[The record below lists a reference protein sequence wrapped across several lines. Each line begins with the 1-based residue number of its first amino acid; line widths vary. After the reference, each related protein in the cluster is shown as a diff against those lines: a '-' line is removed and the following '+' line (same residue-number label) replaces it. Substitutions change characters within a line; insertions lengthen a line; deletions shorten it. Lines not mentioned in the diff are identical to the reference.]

1 MHTPCDTS
9 QFQELIFCNMYK
21 INETEFT
28 AEGMTL
34 KAVIDKIEH
43 EVCDVL
49 LNVTQTD
56 GNQTV
61 LNMTGFT
68 YSETW
73 ENQDV
78 LDWALNELEQYRA

>member
-1 MHTPCDTS
+1 
-9 QFQELIFCNMYK
+9 MYK

-28 AEGMTL
+28 ADGMTL
-34 KAVIDKIEH
+34 KAVIYKIQH
-43 EVCDVL
+43 NTCDVL

-56 GNQTV
+56 GNKTV

-73 ENQDV
+73 SNQDV
-78 LDWALNELEQYRA
+78 LDWALNELEQFKA

>member
-1 MHTPCDTS
+1 
-9 QFQELIFCNMYK
+9 MYK
-21 INETEFT
+21 INETEFI

-78 LDWALNELEQYRA
+78 MDWALNELEQYRA